1 MTNTPSISPPHPI
14 GFPINIPHFLPP
26 FSSKEKLFRS
36 TTMEFSKRVMT
47 CAFTVVYMSCLV
59 LLLWSNNGVVV
70 VEASHQVFT
79 EQQSVS
85 AVNIGQK
92 HRTAYHFQPTQHWIN
107 GNITILFFS
116 SQICVEK
123 VMLWCQCSSI
133 RLHVWISYSM
143 ILGFVFELDQSQLS
157 VKNVSPFFLIL
168 RHVLG
173 LRIWHC

>member
-1 MTNTPSISPPHPI
+1 
-14 GFPINIPHFLPP
+14 
-26 FSSKEKLFRS
+26 
-36 TTMEFSKRVMT
+36 MT

-107 GNITILFFS
+107 GNITILFFFFFS
-116 SQICVEK
+116 DLCGNDDAMMSMQQQQVACMDKLQYDIGICVRVRSKSTKCKEC
-123 VMLWCQCSSI
+123 LP
-133 RLHVWISYSM
+133 
-143 ILGFVFELDQSQLS
+143 VFLDFEACFRVADMALLITERK
-157 VKNVSPFFLIL
+157 KNKKTNIYFFFF
-168 RHVLG
+168 
-173 LRIWHC
+173 